1 MIYRQIAF
9 FLLAVFYGLYFWKLW
24 RERIAK
30 TARKTEITN
39 KIQKYL
45 ILVACYGVVCVEM
58 VSIIL
63 GNAVLGYTGRG
74 ILMKVFG
81 VYLGITAI
89 GILFFT
95 ILSDIPAWGKK
106 KVRRNP
112 FHGAVSKVSQNPV
125 TVCFFLI
132 YLALL
137 LMYFNWMNLA
147 FTVFAIM
154 MRHIQVLCREA
165 CIAEA
170 SDADGGKV
178 GDMPKRANAIVAEKV
193 GDMPKHANAKGAGKV
208 GDMPKRAN
216 AKGAGKVQRTGEV
229 TAGKA
234 HRYFGYGKWSYDKIK
249 SVLLLIIGVFSV
261 FYYFTC
267 VFYAGFRLSFV
278 WIWLL
283 LAAFCMV
290 RFFMLVSKVR
300 RKEKGRYKSKRIHKV
315 ISVLYHIAVC
325 LVTLLFLYVEANVVI
340 AMNRAPQENLDYIIV
355 LGAGLNGEEPTRPL
369 SLRIQKACNYLVR
382 NESTIV
388 IASGGQGPDE
398 IVSEAEVIRR
408 NLVEMGI
415 EETRIVVEDAS
426 TDTVENFRNSKV
438 FITEGSSVGIV
449 TNGFHLYR
457 SELIA
462 SKLGYENITGVP
474 AQTLFPVGIHYVV
487 REFFGVVQ
495 LWYQINI
502 SGQL

>member
-9 FLLAVFYGLYFWKLW
+9 FLLAVFYGLFFWKLW
-24 RERIAK
+24 KDKGTK
-30 TARKTEITN
+30 TARQTEISN
-39 KIQKYL
+39 KMQKYFSFL
-45 ILVACYGVVCVEM
+45 AYYGVVCVEM
-58 VSIIL
+58 VSIIM

-81 VYLGITAI
+81 VYLGIVAI
-89 GILFFT
+89 AILFFT
-95 ILSDIPAWGKK
+95 ILSDRPSWGKK
-106 KVRRNP
+106 KVRTNP
-112 FHGAVSKVSQNPV
+112 FYGAVSKVSQNPV
-125 TVCFFLI
+125 TVSFFLQ
-132 YLALL
+132 YVALL
-137 LMYFNWMNLA
+137 LMYFNWVNLA
-147 FTVFAIM
+147 FTVFAIVM
-154 MRHIQVLCREA
+154 QHLQVLRREA
-165 CIAEA
+165 CF
-170 SDADGGKV
+170 
-178 GDMPKRANAIVAEKV
+178 
-193 GDMPKHANAKGAGKV
+193 AGSC
-208 GDMPKRAN
+208 
-216 AKGAGKVQRTGEV
+216 T
-229 TAGKA
+229 A

-290 RFFMLVSKVR
+290 RFFMLLSKVR
-300 RKEKGRYKSKRIHKV
+300 RKENGKYKSKRLHKV
-315 ISVLYHIAVC
+315 VSVLYHIAVC
-325 LVTLLFLYVEANVVI
+325 LVTLLFLFVEANVVI
-340 AMNRAPQENLDYIIV
+340 AMNRAPKENLDYVIV
-355 LGAGLNGEEPTRPL
+355 LGAGLRGEEPTRPL
-369 SLRIQKACNYLVR
+369 FLRIQKAYNYSVR
-382 NESTIV
+382 NENTKV

-408 NLVEMGI
+408 NLIQMGLEENRILI
-415 EETRIVVEDAS
+415 EDES
-426 TDTVENFRNSKV
+426 TDTVENFRNSKEL
-438 FITEGSSVGIV
+438 IPEGSSVGIV

-462 SKLGYENITGVP
+462 SALGYENISGVP

-502 SGQL
+502 SGHL

>member
-9 FLLAVFYGLYFWKLW
+9 FLLAVFYGLFFWKLW
-24 RERIAK
+24 KDKGTK
-30 TARKTEITN
+30 TARQTEISN
-39 KIQKYL
+39 KMQKYFSF
-45 ILVACYGVVCVEM
+45 IAYYGVVCVEM
-58 VSIIL
+58 VSIIM

-81 VYLGITAI
+81 VYLGIVAI
-89 GILFFT
+89 AILFFT
-95 ILSDIPAWGKK
+95 ILSDRPSWGKK
-106 KVRRNP
+106 KVRTNP
-112 FHGAVSKVSQNPV
+112 FYGAVSKVSQNPV
-125 TVCFFLI
+125 TVSFFLQ
-132 YLALL
+132 YVALL
-137 LMYFNWMNLA
+137 LMYFNWVNLA
-147 FTVFAIM
+147 FTVFAIV
-154 MRHIQVLCREA
+154 MRHLQVLRREA
-165 CIAEA
+165 CFA
-170 SDADGGKV
+170 
-178 GDMPKRANAIVAEKV
+178 
-193 GDMPKHANAKGAGKV
+193 GAC
-208 GDMPKRAN
+208 A
-216 AKGAGKVQRTGEV
+216 
-229 TAGKA
+229 A

-290 RFFMLVSKVR
+290 RFFMLLSKVR
-300 RKEKGRYKSKRIHKV
+300 KIENGKYKSKRLHKV

-325 LVTLLFLYVEANVVI
+325 LVTLLFLFVEANVVI
-340 AMNRAPQENLDYIIV
+340 AMNRAPKENLDYVIV
-355 LGAGLNGEEPTRPL
+355 LGAGLRGEEPTRPL
-369 SLRIQKACNYLVR
+369 FLRIQKAYNYSVR
-382 NESTIV
+382 NENTKV

-408 NLVEMGI
+408 NLIQMGLEENRILI
-415 EETRIVVEDAS
+415 EDES
-426 TDTVENFRNSKV
+426 TDTVENFRNSKEL
-438 FITEGSSVGIV
+438 IPEGSSVGIV

-462 SKLGYENITGVP
+462 SALGYENISGVP

-502 SGQL
+502 SGHL